1 MKHRLMVMLVVAS
14 AGLAGCLSATLVKE
28 EGWKP
33 IGQPDVDAQTALSQC
48 HDAYVAQC
56 EARLLSDC
64 KSAISDYGY
73 VAPDGRWG
81 AAWACGQFGL
91 VGGAAPTGK
100 NRQDIRSFCFQ
111 SDSGSRPTGIWTN
124 SRDAC
129 MRSKGY
135 ERQEVEKWYVPPHRP
150 FPIM

>member
-1 MKHRLMVMLVVAS
+1 MKNRLIVMLVVAS
-14 AGLAGCLSATLVKE
+14 TGLAGCLSATRVKE
-28 EGWKP
+28 ESWK
-33 IGQPDVDAQTALSQC
+33 QVDPPRVNAETALSQC
-48 HDAYVAQC
+48 HEAYVAQC

-64 KSAISDYGY
+64 KSAIADYGY

-81 AAWACGQFGL
+81 AAWACGQLGL
-91 VGGAAPTGK
+91 ADGAAPTGK
-100 NRQDIRSFCFQ
+100 NRQDILSFCFR
-111 SDSGSRPTGIWTN
+111 SDSGSRPPRIWTD

-150 FPIM
+150 FPLM